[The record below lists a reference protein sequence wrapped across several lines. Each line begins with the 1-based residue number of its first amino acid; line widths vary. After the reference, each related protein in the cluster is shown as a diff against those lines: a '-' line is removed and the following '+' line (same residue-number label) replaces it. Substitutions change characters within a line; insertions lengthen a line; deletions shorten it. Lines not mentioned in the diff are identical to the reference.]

1 MNPITLKT
9 DLITPL
15 TQIKSVTPVTPVT
28 AILDSQNPNAVF
40 ESGQKY
46 QASIETRLING
57 NSRVLVADK
66 LLQMHLPEN
75 FQPGSKLELM
85 LISQEPDLKF
95 LIVNNFP
102 SDINENNTVISP
114 TGRFLGSL
122 MQQDTVK
129 QASTG
134 TSPPAAST
142 TLLTSS
148 APILTSASIN
158 STELP
163 GLLQKAISQSGLF
176 YESHQAQWISGK
188 NTLENLQQEPQGKL
202 MLVVADQPNKISA
215 SISSDMP
222 VHTQSIPL
230 VQQQLNTLETGYL
243 LWRGEVWQGQP
254 MDWEIHE
261 QHQDSVIESGDAANW
276 RTKIHLT
283 LPQLGEITATIILN
297 AQGINIK
304 LDASQVETVN
314 LLRNNQSPLG
324 MNMQS
329 AGLNIQSLE
338 VQHNDES

>member
-1 MNPITLKT
+1 MIPIITKN
-9 DLITPL
+9 DLITSL
-15 TQIKSVTPVTPVT
+15 TQIKSVTPVT
-28 AILDSQNPNAVF
+28 AIPDSHSSTEFELD
-40 ESGQKY
+40 QKY
-46 QASIETRLING
+46 QAVVETRLPNG
-57 NSRVLVADK
+57 NSTVLVADK

-75 FQPGSKLELM
+75 FKPGHTLELVF
-85 LISQEPDLKF
+85 ISSEPDPKF
-95 LIVNNFP
+95 LLLDEASANMQEKNTTLSATGRSLAFLMQNATKSPTANTLEPLTSPAPIVNGVALN
-102 SDINENNTVISP
+102 
-114 TGRFLGSL
+114 
-122 MQQDTVK
+122 
-129 QASTG
+129 
-134 TSPPAAST
+134 
-142 TLLTSS
+142 S
-148 APILTSASIN
+148 A
-158 STELP
+158 ELP
-163 GLLQKAISQSGLF
+163 SLLQKAISQSGLF

-304 LDASQVETVN
+304 LDASQVETFN

>member
-28 AILDSQNPNAVF
+28 AILDSQNPSAVF

-66 LLQMHLPEN
+66 LLQMHLPES

-95 LIVNNFP
+95 LILNNFP
-102 SDINENNTVISP
+102 SDINENNAVISS
-114 TGRFLGSL
+114 TGRFLDRL

-129 QASTG
+129 QASI
-134 TSPPAAST
+134 SISSSAAHT
-142 TLLTSS
+142 PLLTSS

-163 GLLQKAISQSGLF
+163 SLLQKAISQSGLF
-176 YESHQAQWISGK
+176 YESHQAQWISGR

-202 MLVVADQPNKISA
+202 MLVVADQSNKISA
-215 SISSDMP
+215 SLSSDMP
-222 VHTQSIPL
+222 IHTQSIPL

-243 LWRGEVWQGQP
+243 LWRSEVWQGQP

-261 QHQDSVIESGDAANW
+261 QHQDNAIESGDAANW

-297 AQGINIK
+297 AHDINIK

-324 MNMQS
+324 MDMQS

-338 VQHNDES
+338 VQHNDEI